1 MKKLLSII
9 AALIITVTSYAQPY
23 FQGTFLKDAAYATN
37 KRIIFRINPTASIT
51 TAISYIEFAF
61 RYPTAAVTTFN
72 VNNITPNTTV
82 FPGLNIQ
89 RLPDFVDAVGGFTY
103 VKFVHNTATVASRT
117 YAPNVNGFDVFTITT
132 SGTPSTIPQIDMA
145 SDVLGAGNF
154 VFGVVDGGGNFI
166 DPGAGN
172 QLYGT
177 GFNVNGTIHLV
188 PLDNI
193 VLPVRIASFSAIK
206 NDNNALLS
214 WSVENETSSVIR
226 YEVERSID
234 GVKFDKINTLSP
246 LNNGNTSN
254 IYNLVDPNL
263 SSIKNAGVIF
273 YRISQIDFDGS
284 FVYSEVKNVRVS
296 DKGGFISAYPN
307 PAREFTMLKVDAVEQ
322 GDINIMIVNA
332 EGKQLQTT
340 ILKAQKG
347 INLKR
352 IDMSNLPAGTY
363 MLRAM
368 ISGELKTIGVIK
380 L

>member
-1 MKKLLSII
+1 MKKLISII
-9 AALIITVTSYAQPY
+9 AAVLITVASYAQPY
-23 FQGTFLKDAAYATN
+23 FQGTFVKDAAYATN
-37 KRIIFRINPTASIT
+37 KKIIFRINPTASIT

-61 RYPTAAVTTFN
+61 RYPTAAVTSFN
-72 VNNITPNTTV
+72 VSNITPNTAL

-89 RLPDFVDAVGGFTY
+89 RLPDFVMGGFTY
-103 VKFVHNTATVASRT
+103 VKFVHNTATVASNT
-117 YAPNVNGFDVFTITT
+117 YLPNANGFDVFTITT
-132 SGTPSTIPQIDMA
+132 SGTPAIIPQIDMA
-145 SDVLGAGNF
+145 SDVLGAQNF
-154 VFGVVDGGGNFI
+154 VFGVVNGAGDFI

-177 GFNVNGTIHLV
+177 GFNVNGTFHLL

-214 WSVENETSSVIR
+214 WVVENETSSVTR

-234 GVKFDKINTLSP
+234 GVKFEKINILAP

-263 SSIKNAGVIF
+263 SSIKSAGIIF

-284 FVYSEVKNVRVS
+284 FVYSEVRNVRVS
-296 DKGGFISAYPN
+296 DKGGLISAYPN
-307 PAREFTMLKVDAVEQ
+307 PTREFTMLKVDAVED

-332 EGKQLQTT
+332 EGRQLQTT
-340 ILKAQKG
+340 VLKAQKG

-352 IDMSNLPAGTY
+352 IDMSNLPAGSY

-368 ISGELKTIGVIK
+368 IGGDLKTIGVVK

>member
-1 MKKLLSII
+1 MKKLISII
-9 AALIITVTSYAQPY
+9 AAVLITLACYAQPY
-23 FQGTFLKDAAYATN
+23 FQGTFVKDAAYAAN
-37 KRIIFRINPTASIT
+37 KKIIFRINPTASIT

-61 RYPTAAVTTFN
+61 RYPTAAVTSFN
-72 VNNITPNTTV
+72 VANITPNTAV

-89 RLPDFVDAVGGFTY
+89 RLPDFVDLPGGFTY
-103 VKFVHNTATVASRT
+103 VKFVHNTATIASNT
-117 YAPNVNGFDVFTITT
+117 YAPNVNGFDVFSITT
-132 SGTPSTIPQIDMA
+132 SGTPSIIPQIDMA
-145 SDVLGAGNF
+145 SDVLGAQNF
-154 VFGVVDGGGNFI
+154 VFGVVNGAGDFI

-177 GFNVNGTIHLV
+177 GFNVNGTVHLL

-193 VLPVRIASFSAIK
+193 VLPVRIASFTAIK

-214 WSVENETSSVIR
+214 WTVENETSSVIR

-234 GVKFDKINTLSP
+234 GVKFEKINTLVP

-263 SSIKNAGVIF
+263 STIKNGGVIF

-284 FVYSEVKNVRVS
+284 FVYSEVRNVRVS
-296 DKGGFISAYPN
+296 DKGGLISAYPN
-307 PAREFTMLKVDAVEQ
+307 PAREFTMLKVDVVDE
-322 GDINIMIVNA
+322 GDINIMLVNA

-340 ILKAQKG
+340 LLKAQKG

-352 IDMSNLPAGTY
+352 IDMSNLPAGSY
-363 MLRAM
+363 ALRAI